1 MRIWLMMILRKKN
14 SYKNIEGKGRE
25 KKMAK
30 TKVLVVDDEEDFA
43 KALRVRLKANGYDV
57 VLAHDSIQAIMM
69 ASQEK
74 PDLII
79 LDIMIPGE
87 DGFIVTERL
96 KQSQATQYIPVI
108 FLTGIPGG
116 ERRAHKLGASGYIMK
131 PYHPERL
138 LETIHKAL
146 EIKGAQAGQK
156 VKEAVA

>member
-1 MRIWLMMILRKKN
+1 
-14 SYKNIEGKGRE
+14 
-25 KKMAK
+25 MAK
-30 TKVLVVDDEEDFA
+30 TKVLVVDDEEDFG
-43 KALRVRLKANGYDV
+43 KALKVRLKANGYDV

-69 ASQEK
+69 ANQEK

-96 KQSQATQYIPVI
+96 KQSQATHPIPII

-116 ERRAHKLGASGYIMK
+116 EGRARKLGASGYIMK
-131 PYHPERL
+131 PYHPEML

-146 EIKGAQAGQK
+146 ERKGAQAGQK
-156 VKEAVA
+156 VEKAIGTAF

>member
-1 MRIWLMMILRKKN
+1 
-14 SYKNIEGKGRE
+14 
-25 KKMAK
+25 MAK
-30 TKVLVVDDEEDFA
+30 TKVLVVDDEEDFG
-43 KALRVRLKANGYDV
+43 KALKVRLKANGYDV

-69 ASQEK
+69 ANQEK

-96 KQSQATQYIPVI
+96 KQSQATQPIPII

-116 ERRAHKLGASGYIMK
+116 EGRARKLGASGYIMK
-131 PYHPERL
+131 PYHPEML

-146 EIKGAQAGQK
+146 ERKGAQAGQK
-156 VKEAVA
+156 VEKAIGTAF